1 MDMLSKVV
9 TAIRGGLTEAGEAI
23 VDRQALRILDQE
35 IRDAAEELDQ
45 SKDALAS
52 MIAKQKL
59 SEEKIAKLQASI
71 EENEAYAVKA
81 LDKSDEALARDLAG
95 KVADLEAKLEGE
107 HEVHESYKASANK
120 QRTAI
125 AKAEKDVRYMK
136 NQLDTLKATENVQRA
151 EAAVS
156 ERYSGSSSKL
166 RTAMES
172 LERIKEKQAMTDAK
186 MSAAHDMAA
195 EDENQSMEQRLI
207 NAGIKGSN
215 KTEDVLDRL
224 KQKST

>member
-1 MDMLSKVV
+1 MDVLTKVV
-9 TAIRGGLTEAGEAI
+9 TAIRGGLTEVGEAI
-23 VDRQALRILDQE
+23 VDKQALRILEQE

-52 MIAKQKL
+52 MIARQKL
-59 SEEKIAKLQASI
+59 SEEKIARLQASI

-81 LDKSDEALARDLAG
+81 LEKADEALARDLAG
-95 KVADLEAKLEGE
+95 KVADLEAKLNSE
-107 HEVHESYKASANK
+107 HEIHDSYRNSANK
-120 QRTAI
+120 QRAAI

-156 ERYSGSSSKL
+156 ERHSGTSSKL

-172 LERIKEKQAMTDAK
+172 LERIKEKQALTDAQAA
-186 MSAAHDMAA
+186 AAHEIAA
-195 EDENQSMEQRLI
+195 EEHEKSIEQRLI
-207 NAGIKGSN
+207 DAGIKGGT
-215 KTEDVLDRL
+215 KTDDVFDRI

>member
-1 MDMLSKVV
+1 MDVLTKVV
-9 TAIRGGLTEAGEAI
+9 TAIRGGLTEVGEAI
-23 VDRQALRILDQE
+23 VDKQALRILEQE

-52 MIAKQKL
+52 MIARQKL
-59 SEEKIAKLQASI
+59 SEEKIARLQASI

-81 LDKSDEALARDLAG
+81 LEKADEALARDLAG
-95 KVADLEAKLEGE
+95 KVADLEAKLNSE
-107 HEVHESYKASANK
+107 HEIHDSYRNSANK
-120 QRTAI
+120 QRAAI

-156 ERYSGSSSKL
+156 ERHSGTSSKL

-172 LERIKEKQAMTDAK
+172 LERIKEKQALTDAQAA
-186 MSAAHDMAA
+186 AAHEIAA
-195 EDENQSMEQRLI
+195 EEHDKSIEQRLI
-207 NAGIKGSN
+207 DAGIKGGT
-215 KTEDVLDRL
+215 KTDDVFDRI